1 MLPPVRFA
9 PGRFPVLWSRNL
21 RSDTGRRWR
30 ITRYLALLRNRSFLA
45 FWLAAAAAAV
55 GDYFNTLA
63 LVKLFS
69 QDPDRLGF
77 YTSLVVVAN
86 MLPNLLFG
94 PVAGVLADRLP
105 RKAIMVC
112 ADIVRAALMFSM
124 IFVHDPLALIGL
136 DFAAAV
142 ASAFFGPASSA
153 LLPNLVKREELV
165 TAGSL
170 NVMTQRMAML
180 LGNGLGAVLL
190 VLVGPAG
197 VFAINTGLFLV
208 SAVLHAGMR
217 APAAPQGDAP
227 ARAGADAAQRRA
239 VSPLA
244 KLTRDLREAAI
255 VVRERP
261 NLRHLLTGLSIANL
275 GDSGM
280 NVLLVTFFTVT
291 LGVAA
296 EQMGFVLA
304 GFGGLAVLGALLIG
318 AVGNRIHWRQL
329 FSLGCCYIW
338 FTATGAVVARSLIP
352 SSAFLLL
359 LGLGSGAINVG
370 LQVAVADLVPD
381 HVRGRIFGS
390 FGTISALIMITGNLL
405 AGALADH
412 LGAATTMLGYS
423 LAYLAAGLYGYR
435 NLRPE
440 EGAAA
445 RRVSAHAD

>member
-1 MLPPVRFA
+1 M
-9 PGRFPVLWSRNL
+9 
-21 RSDTGRRWR
+21 
-30 ITRYLALLRNRSFLA
+30 TRYLALLRNRSFLM
-45 FWLAAAAAAV
+45 FWLAAATAHV
-55 GDYFNTLA
+55 GDFFNTLA

-86 MLPNLLFG
+86 MLPTLLLG
-94 PVAGVLADRLP
+94 PVAGTLADRLP
-105 RKAIMVC
+105 RRAIMVC
-112 ADIVRAALMFSM
+112 ADVVRAALMFSM

-142 ASAFFGPASSA
+142 ATAFFSPASSA
-153 LLPNLVKREELV
+153 LLPNLVRREELV

-170 NVMTQRMAML
+170 NVMTQRLAML
-180 LGNGLGAVLL
+180 FGNGLGAVLL

-197 VFAINTGLFLV
+197 VFAINGGLFLA

-217 APAAPQGDAP
+217 VPVAAPGEAP
-227 ARAGADAAQRRA
+227 GRADAQPGPRRA
-239 VSPLA
+239 VSPLT
-244 KLTRDLREAAI
+244 KLVRDLREAAA

-261 NLRHLLTGLSIANL
+261 ALRHLLTGLCIANF
-275 GDSGM
+275 GDSGT

-304 GFGGLAVLGALLIG
+304 AFGGAAVLGAFLIG
-318 AVGNRIHWRQL
+318 AIGGRVHWRHL

-338 FTATGAVVARSLIP
+338 FTATGAVVARSLLP
-352 SSAFLLL
+352 SSAFLML

-381 HVRGRIFGS
+381 NVRGRIFGS
-390 FGTISALIMITGNLL
+390 FGTISALIMIPGNLM
-405 AGALADH
+405 AGALADRF
-412 LGAATTMLGYS
+412 GAATTMLGYA
-423 LAYLAAGLYGYR
+423 LAYLAAGVYGYLT
-435 NLRPE
+435 LRPE
-440 EGAAA
+440 PQGAVRTTGAP
-445 RRVSAHAD
+445 AD